1 MQEGKGWSSTEAA
14 RRPALKLCLELEEL
28 CRLKAGGPEGCWPPL
43 RTQRWKRNSW
53 LLVNFL
59 VTAHLVHRT
68 QRHYVHVN
76 DFCPALRYSH
86 LLRMTFCFLK
96 RLDPSQMITLNPAL
110 APAAE
115 SSRWFSTGCSPPPG
129 SDLVLAPPPSSPHPS
144 PHPTL
149 GLPRSAARNPG
160 ILPGA
165 SLGPLLLPRLDPRMN
180 FSLTPSLDC

>member
-115 SSRWFSTGCSPPPG
+115 SSRWLSTGCSPPPG

-149 GLPRSAARNPG
+149 GLPRSAAG